1 MSLVLVENHV
11 TRDFAGV
18 FCDSTSS
25 DEEGVDCSRS
35 TSAGATWSDS
45 DDDARSTSPLSDDK
59 DPVLWETIGRPS
71 SDVRDP
77 PELSVEVDVDAAAGS
92 DEERGGDELVVL
104 GVGLNLLARSLT
116 PTDNHVTH
124 RPLLDSGL
132 HRRRI
137 ISDWL
142 PRHRC
147 GCVCTTA
154 RRISLIRSP
163 TMAGTFSENVA
174 TAGQLERDR
183 VSLRSVDYSSVAAC
197 IARQSAMAKL
207 MSRNCVGQRP
217 FDEAVAGKLDPHALL
232 RAYPSDSGVSKS
244 NLTSSGHVD
253 ASARLEVVEGDRQNS
268 SNCCLPGLFYAD
280 RQQRIENLSPRPYK
294 ISPPDDVS
302 QLNVSAN
309 DMHSACIPSSV
320 QSSPTCSDVM
330 PINRA
335 EDPISGGNSTSTST
349 TDDITRTSYSQSR
362 TTVAPPSPSS
372 PLALMDPDVEAKSS
386 KKRKR
391 RRRSS
396 SFSSSSSSSAATQAD
411 GHLLSLEGAADR
423 IHVCWFSGCR
433 KSYSKSSHLKAHV
446 RRHTGEKPFACS
458 WPGCTWTFSRSDEL
472 ARHWRSHSG
481 VRPYGCRVCDKRF
494 SRSDHLAKHLK
505 THHRTDDQL

>member
-1 MSLVLVENHV
+1 MNLVLVENHV
-11 TRDFAGV
+11 TRDFAGD
-18 FCDSTSS
+18 FCDGASLS
-25 DEEGVDCSRS
+25 DEEGVDCSRL
-35 TSAGATWSDS
+35 TAAGATWSES

-77 PELSVEVDVDAAAGS
+77 PELSVEVDVDTAAGS
-92 DEERGGDELVVL
+92 DEDRGGDELVVL

-154 RRISLIRSP
+154 RRISLIRSS
-163 TMAGTFSENVA
+163 TMSATTNKNVA
-174 TAGQLERDR
+174 TAEQLERDR
-183 VSLRSVDYSSVAAC
+183 VSIRSVDYNSVAAC
-197 IARQSAMAKL
+197 IARQSAMAQL
-207 MSRNCVGQRP
+207 MSRNCSGGQRSY
-217 FDEAVAGKLDPHALL
+217 DEATSKKDPRALL
-232 RAYPSDSGVSKS
+232 RAYTSDSGI
-244 NLTSSGHVD
+244 NNITEPGSGHDD
-253 ASARLEVVEGDRQNS
+253 ASTRLEVVEGEHRNS
-268 SNCCLPGLFYAD
+268 SNCQLPGLFYAD
-280 RQQRIENLSPRPYK
+280 HQQTIDSLPSRSYK
-294 ISPPDDVS
+294 INHRDDVS
-302 QLNVSAN
+302 QLNISTN
-309 DMHSACIPSSV
+309 DTRSVYIPSTL
-320 QSSPTCSDVM
+320 QSSPTCM
-330 PINRA
+330 PINHA
-335 EDPISGGNSTSTST
+335 EDPFSGAHSTSTSP
-349 TDDITRTSYSQSR
+349 TDDVTRTSYRSR
-362 TTVAPPSPSS
+362 TTVVPQMPSS
-372 PLALMDPDVEAKSS
+372 PLALMDPDIEARSS
-386 KKRKR
+386 RKRKR

-411 GHLLSLEGAADR
+411 THLLSLDGATDR

-481 VRPYGCRVCDKRF
+481 VRPYGCSVCEKRF
-494 SRSDHLAKHLK
+494 SRSCLLYTSPSPRDS
-505 THHRTDDQL
+505 